1 MMKKSGCLLEL
12 KSVKGIINSEQEK
25 ENTGRK
31 LNATET
37 TLEANRSILFGLF
50 SVAIRNLIKDL
61 RVYGK
66 IIYLKAL
73 I

>member
-12 KSVKGIINSEQEK
+12 RNVKGIINSEQEK

-37 TLEANRSILFGLF
+37 TLEANRSSPF
-50 SVAIRNLIKDL
+50 SLLSLAMRNLTKD
-61 RVYGK
+61 
-66 IIYLKAL
+66 
-73 I
+73 